1 MRAWLKQQ
9 RVVVRDFELATE
21 RGDMSIWF
29 ERRTVVEVVKHAA
42 GLYELLI
49 WFEHKRVDVEVFGIS
64 AKNLWWSVGRVL
76 SRKIKEMKAQKEVV
90 I

>member
-9 RVVVRDFELATE
+9 RVVVGDFELATE

-42 GLYELLI
+42 VICELII
-49 WFEHKRVDVEVFGIS
+49 WFEQKRVDVEVFGLL
-64 AKNLWWSVGRVL
+64 AKNLWWSVGQVEL
-76 SRKIKEMKAQKEVV
+76 SR
-90 I
+90 